1 MREIAALTFIT
12 LDGVMQA
19 VRLPEEDVSGG
30 FAAGGWAADYWDP
43 VMEQVQ
49 GEAMARP
56 YDMLLG
62 RKTYELFSGHQD
74 SSMNNGHVYVVSSG
88 LADLKWK
95 NTTLLSG
102 DVVSVV
108 SKLKKE
114 DGPLLQI
121 HGSWQL
127 IQTLLSAGLIDE
139 FRLWTFPVIVG
150 AGKRLFGRGAGSEK
164 LKLVKTAPTGN
175 GVVMNVY
182 RKAGKAGSRN

>member
-1 MREIAALTFIT
+1 MRDIAALTFIT

-19 VRLPEEDVSGG
+19 VRLPDEDSSGG
-30 FAAGGWAADYWDP
+30 FTSGGWASDYWDP

-49 GEAMARP
+49 KEAMTEP

-62 RKTYELFSGHQD
+62 RKTYEMFSGHQD
-74 SSMNNGHVYVVSSG
+74 TSMNDGHVYVASSG
-88 LADLKWK
+88 QIDLKWQ

-102 DVVSVV
+102 DVVSEVR
-108 SKLKKE
+108 KLKQQ

-127 IQTLLSAGLIDE
+127 IQTLLAADLIDE

-150 AGKRLFGRGAGSEK
+150 SGKRLFGGDIGTGK

-175 GVVMNVY
+175 GAVMSIY
-182 RKAGKAGSRN
+182 RKPG